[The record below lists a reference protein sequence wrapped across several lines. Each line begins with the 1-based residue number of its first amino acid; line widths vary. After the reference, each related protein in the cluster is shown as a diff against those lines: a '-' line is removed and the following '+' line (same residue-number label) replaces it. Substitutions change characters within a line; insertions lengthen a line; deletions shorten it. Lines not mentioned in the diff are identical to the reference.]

1 MGTDPGKPR
10 NRPEG
15 IQLRHAR
22 SCESRSGK
30 SCTCAPTYQAQ
41 VWSPR
46 DDKPIRK
53 TFSNLAAAKAW
64 RQESQV
70 ALRKGVLRAASPM
83 TLTVAAHEW
92 LKAAERGIIRT
103 RSGDA
108 YKPSALRSYRQALQ
122 STVLPELG
130 RLRLTSVTTNNIQ
143 DLADRLTAN
152 GSAPS
157 TVRNTILP
165 LRAIYRRALTRGD
178 VAINPTLKLT
188 LPAVR
193 GRRERTAHPEEAEA
207 LPSLLIQALAVADRA
222 LWATATYAGLRR
234 GELQALSWNDIDLQ
248 HGLIHVNHAWDRKAG
263 LIEPKSRSGK
273 RRVPITK
280 KLQQLLIAHRLYQGK
295 GGTGYVFTNQYSR
308 PFDPVTIH
316 TRARKAWKTAQLTPL
331 TLHDCRHTYA
341 SFAIAAGVNAK
352 ALSTYMGHST
362 ITVTLDRYGHLLPGN
377 EQHAANLLDRLL
389 DRHRPI
395 GKPT

>member
-1 MGTDPGKPR
+1 MRAPSRARG

-22 SCESRSGK
+22 SCESRADRA
-30 SCTCAPTYQAQ
+30 CTCKPTYQAQ

-46 DDKPIRK
+46 DEKPIRK
-53 TFSNLAAAKAW
+53 TFKNLAAAKAW

-70 ALRKGVLRAASPM
+70 ALRKGTLRAASPM
-83 TLTVAAHEW
+83 TLKTAADEW
-92 LKAAERGIIRT
+92 LDAAERGVIRT

-122 STVLPELG
+122 GTVLPELG
-130 RLRLTSVTTNNIQ
+130 HLRLTSVTRNNIQ
-143 DLADRLTAN
+143 DLADRLSATGA
-152 GSAPS
+152 APS
-157 TVRNTILP
+157 TVRNMILP
-165 LRAIYRRALTRGD
+165 LRAIYRRALTRGE

-193 GRRERTAHPEEAEA
+193 GRRERTAHPDEADA
-207 LPSLLIQALAVADRA
+207 LITAVPLQDRA
-222 LWATATYAGLRR
+222 LWATAFYAGLRR
-234 GELQALSWNDIDLQ
+234 GELQALTWNDIDLRQ
-248 HGLIHVNHAWDRKAG
+248 GLIHVNHAWDRKAG

-280 KLQQLLIAHRLYQGK
+280 TLRRYLIAHRLQQGS
-295 GGTGYVFTNQYSR
+295 GGTGYAFTNQHGG
-308 PFDPVTIH
+308 PFDAFTIH
-316 TRARKAWKTAQLTPL
+316 TRARKAWKTAGLTPL

-341 SFAIAAGVNAK
+341 SLSIAAGVNTK

-362 ITVTLDRYGHLLPGN
+362 ITITLDRYGHLLPGN
-377 EQHAANLLDRLL
+377 EQQAAHLLDALL
-389 DRHRPI
+389 TSPSTA
-395 GKPT
+395 G